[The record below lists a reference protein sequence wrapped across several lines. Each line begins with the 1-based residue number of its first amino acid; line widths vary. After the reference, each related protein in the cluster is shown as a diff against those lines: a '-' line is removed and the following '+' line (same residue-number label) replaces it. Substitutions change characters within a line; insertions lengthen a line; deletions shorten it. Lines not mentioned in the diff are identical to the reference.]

1 MKRLFKEIAAII
13 LSLVAAA
20 LVMVLVMVVIFRP
33 KDSVLDSLP
42 KYDKK
47 EFYSSGGLQDFTDY
61 AKYTYRITES
71 ELVECESLRPV
82 TEEDIPDI
90 LEYVE
95 FFENVI
101 EDSQDFPSESYDFD
115 KSQISAGDCFFIYSR
130 CEEPEKAFWF
140 FKLYYFDLDTGTLYY
155 FRFNI

>member
-42 KYDKK
+42 RYDKK

-115 KSQISAGDCFFIYSR
+115 KSQISTGDCFFIYNR
-130 CEEPEKAFWF
+130 YEEPEKAFWF

>member
-71 ELVECESLRPV
+71 ELAECESLRPV

-95 FFENVI
+95 FYENVI

-115 KSQISAGDCFFIYSR
+115 KSQILAGDCFFIYNR
-130 CEEPEKAFWF
+130 YEEPEKAF
-140 FKLYYFDLDTGTLYY
+140 
-155 FRFNI
+155 

>member
-1 MKRLFKEIAAII
+1 MKRLFKAIAAII

-20 LVMVLVMVVIFRP
+20 LVMVLVTAVIFRP
-33 KDSVLDSLP
+33 RDSVLDSLP
-42 KYDKK
+42 KYVKK
-47 EFYSSGGLQDFTDY
+47 EFYSSDGFQDFTDY

-71 ELVECESLRPV
+71 ELEECESLHPV

-101 EDSQDFPSESYDFD
+101 EGSRDFPSESYDFD
-115 KSQISAGDCFFIYSR
+115 KSLISAGDSFFIYNHY
-130 CEEPEKAFWF
+130 EEPEKSFWF

>member
-1 MKRLFKEIAAII
+1 MKRLFKAIAAII

-20 LVMVLVMVVIFRP
+20 LVMVLVMAVIFRP

-42 KYDKK
+42 KYEKK
-47 EFYSSGGLQDFTDY
+47 EFYSSGGFQDFTDY
-61 AKYTYRITES
+61 AKYTYRITEL
-71 ELVECESLRPV
+71 ELEECESLHPV

-101 EDSQDFPSESYDFD
+101 EGSRDFPAESYDFD
-115 KSQISAGDCFFIYSR
+115 KSKISAGDCFFIYNR
-130 CEEPEKAFWF
+130 YEEPEKAFWF